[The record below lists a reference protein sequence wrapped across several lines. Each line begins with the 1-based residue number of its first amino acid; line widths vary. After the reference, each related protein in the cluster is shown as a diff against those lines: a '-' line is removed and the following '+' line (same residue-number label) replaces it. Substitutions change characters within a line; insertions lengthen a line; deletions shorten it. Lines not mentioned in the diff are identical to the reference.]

1 MFKMIR
7 STRSIIAAVTLLAS
21 SNLWALSPIFTV
33 QTGLGSQ
40 DIWDETD
47 SFYYLTGAALLS
59 KEITSNS
66 IFDLQAEVSSYE
78 YSDNE
83 DISSE
88 EIFLQGTY
96 SFTPKAGFRVPT
108 YSIALRYLDEFAAH
122 DEFDASTLTLILSL
136 SFRIDDRTSILG
148 GVSAGER
155 DTDANID
162 SDVSSYFVNLDFLYS
177 PSLLFYST
185 LGVEEGAAT
194 IRSYCSGAYYGGT
207 STMSRNRFHTTR
219 QGATLDD
226 CDNRYLTLGANYSIN
241 SSNTL
246 DFSASFHDY
255 DTPIGSF
262 DGEIYSVDYFYRF

>member
-1 MFKMIR
+1 M
-7 STRSIIAAVTLLAS
+7 AS
-21 SNLWALSPIFTV
+21 SNLWALSPVYTV

-40 DIWDETD
+40 DIGDETD
-47 SFYYLTGAALLS
+47 SFYYLTGAALFS
-59 KEITSNS
+59 KEISSNS

-78 YSDNE
+78 YSDN
-83 DISSE
+83 DDLSSE

-96 SFTPKAGFRVPT
+96 SFTPKAGFRVAT

-122 DEFDASTLTLILSL
+122 DEFDASTLTLILSM

-162 SDVSSYFVNLDFLYS
+162 SDVFGYFISLDFLYS

-194 IRSYCSGAYYGGT
+194 IRSYCSGAYYGSAGT
-207 STMSRNRFHTTR
+207 RDRNRYHSTQR
-219 QGATLDD
+219 SATLGD

-255 DTPIGSF
+255 DTPLGSV
-262 DGEIYSVDYFYRF
+262 DGEIYSIDYFYRF